1 MSQSDRLEQA
11 TRAIEGLATVLA
23 NDATRKRSWLER
35 YPTWGVFLAG
45 VVIVLTQFVAQRYL
59 QDNVTKAMEPIQKAT
74 NKKIQTF
81 EQDAAKAQTNNATE
95 HLMLRQN
102 GADLATYMIEGDRYD
117 RAMLESVAGKLR
129 VKPKKRPDA
138 LDEAEKRVRQVR
150 DRARVKIK

>member
-1 MSQSDRLEQA
+1 MTEDRLEQT
-11 TRAIEGLATVLA
+11 TRAIEGLTDVLSDNIA
-23 NDATRKRSWLER
+23 RKRSWFER

-74 NKKIQTF
+74 NEKIQIF
-81 EQDAAKAQTNNATE
+81 EHEASKAQTINATE

-102 GADLATYMIEGDRYD
+102 DADLATYMIEGDRYD

-129 VKPKKRPDA
+129 VKPKKRPAA
-138 LDEAEKRVRQVR
+138 LNEAEKRVLDVR
-150 DRARVKIK
+150 DRARIKVE